1 MFKAG
6 VEMKIG
12 TITRRLNDV
21 LQTMND
27 EYENFCAPFYNSND
41 FFRKI
46 EQLRINRQSSAAP
59 SIQAELYRMYDAVGI
74 PYEKGRELAYYIDLA
89 DTVDGLNDIAIQQ
102 KMIRTLYDNYG
113 KYPSPQ
119 EYMSRIVDKLSNP
132 QDFRPEDTL
141 RLRILKRFI
150 KYGNYLKDANFGGQK
165 EISRYIKEKISCR
178 PATEDILENLDD
190 GIFDKLTGADKIQK
204 KPDGKFGL
212 IKLADDLATGKF
224 RTGGATKRGLYLFAM
239 VFGMNFGAKATADND
254 IEKNLFRDYY
264 SNNLIRF
271 ITDDCRDSAG
281 DYELLPSGV
290 GINYKNFAEMIYLY
304 HIASDYL
311 PADKIKFSAQ
321 MIRAVQS
328 EVVSKESEQV
338 RDTAFYRNFYDE
350 IFDKSPDEFKEFIAS
365 NYDCSTRIVDPKSGK
380 FYAIGLM
387 QAQLE
392 QRTAQAVHRELL
404 RELKNLTA
412 LDECNY
418 GLWFVEVDKLPENP
432 LRAAPHFNDFC
443 ELLNNTNRLL
453 KSKRNF
459 DSRNV
464 TRTALMAVYYY
475 WHNEFHNQ
483 NELKRWTNFAEHF
496 HAFKDGVN
504 FWLERA
510 FYQPLDT
517 KNFFDIAVVFSSYA
531 YLNL

>member
-1 MFKAG
+1 
-6 VEMKIG
+6 MKIG
-12 TITRRLNDV
+12 TITKRLNDV

-27 EYENFCAPFYNSND
+27 EYENFCAPFYSSND

-46 EQLRINRQSSAAP
+46 EQLKNNRQNSVAP
-59 SIQAELYRMYDAVGI
+59 SILAELYRMYDAVGI
-74 PYEKGRELAYYIDLA
+74 HCERGRELDYYFDLA
-89 DTVDGLNDIAIQQ
+89 DAADGLNDVAIQQ

-119 EYMSRIVDKLSNP
+119 DYMARIVDKLSDP
-132 QDFRPEDTL
+132 QDFRRDDTL
-141 RLRILKRFI
+141 RLRILKQFI
-150 KYGNYLKDANFGGQK
+150 KYGDYLKDAHFGGQK
-165 EISRYIKEKISCR
+165 EIFRYVKEKISRR
-178 PATEDILENLDD
+178 PTTADILDNLDD
-190 GIFDKLTGADKIQK
+190 GIFDKLTAADKIQK

-239 VFGMNFGAKATADND
+239 VFGMTFGASATADND

-271 ITDDCRDSAG
+271 ITDDCRDGAG
-281 DYELLPSGV
+281 DYELLPSGA

-304 HIASDYL
+304 HIARDYS
-311 PADKIKFSAQ
+311 PQDKIKFSAQ
-321 MIRAVQS
+321 MIRDVQS
-328 EVVSKESEQV
+328 DDTPQESAQAH
-338 RDTAFYRNFYDE
+338 DTAFYRNFCGE
-350 IFDKSPDEFKEFIAS
+350 IFDKPPAEFKAFVAE
-365 NYDCSTRIVDPKSGK
+365 NYDCSTRAIDPKSGK
-380 FYAIGLM
+380 PYAIGLM

-404 RELKNLTA
+404 RKLETLTA
-412 LDECNY
+412 LDECDY
-418 GLWFVEVDKLPENP
+418 GLWFVEVDKLHENP
-432 LRAAPHFNDFC
+432 LRDAPHFKDFC
-443 ELLNNTNRLL
+443 ELLNNANRLL

-464 TRTALMAVYYY
+464 TRTALLAVYYY

-483 NELKRWTNFAEHF
+483 SELKRWTNFAEHF
-496 HAFKDGVN
+496 RAFKDGVN

>member
-1 MFKAG
+1 
-6 VEMKIG
+6 MKIG
-12 TITRRLNDV
+12 TITQRLNNV

-27 EYENFCAPFYNSND
+27 EYENFCAPFYESND

-46 EQLRINRQSSAAP
+46 EQLQTNRQSSAAP

-74 PYEKGRELAYYIDLA
+74 YYEKGRELAYYFDLA
-89 DTVDGLNDIAIQQ
+89 DTADGLNDIAIRQ

-119 EYMSRIVDKLSNP
+119 EYMARIVDKLSNP
-132 QDFRPEDTL
+132 QDFRQNDTL

-150 KYGNYLKDANFGGQK
+150 EYGNYLKDANFGGQK
-165 EISRYIKEKISCR
+165 EISRYVKEKIFRR
-178 PATEDILENLDD
+178 PTIEDILENLDD
-190 GIFDKLTGADKIQK
+190 GIFDKLTSADKIQK

-239 VFGMNFGAKATADND
+239 VFEMRFGATATADND

-271 ITDDCRDSAG
+271 ITDNCRDGAS
-281 DYELLPSGV
+281 DYELLPSGA

-304 HIASDYL
+304 HIVGDYS
-311 PADKIKFSAQ
+311 PQDKIKFSAQ
-321 MIRAVQS
+321 MIRDVQS
-328 EVVSKESEQV
+328 NVASQESVQV
-338 RDTAFYRNFYDE
+338 RDTAFYRNFRDE
-350 IFDKSPDEFKEFIAS
+350 IFNKSPAKFKRFVVS
-365 NYDCSTRIVDPKSGK
+365 NYDCSTCAVDLKSGK
-380 FYAIGLM
+380 SYGIGLM

-392 QRTAQAVHRELL
+392 QRTAQAVHCELL
-404 RELKNLTA
+404 QELKKMTA
-412 LDECNY
+412 LEECDY
-418 GLWFVEVDKLPENP
+418 GLWFVEVDKLHENP
-432 LRAAPHFNDFC
+432 LRDETYFKDFC

-483 NELKRWTNFAEHF
+483 SKLKRWTNFAEHF
-496 HAFKDGVN
+496 RAFKDGVN

>member
-1 MFKAG
+1 
-6 VEMKIG
+6 MKIG
-12 TITRRLNDV
+12 SITKRLNDV
-21 LQTMND
+21 LKRMND
-27 EYENFCAPFYNSND
+27 EYETFYVPFYDSAD

-46 EQLRINRQSSAAP
+46 EQLRINRQNSTAP
-59 SIQAELYRMYDAVGI
+59 SIQAELFRMYDAVGI
-74 PYEKGRELAYYIDLA
+74 RYERGRELSYYIDLA
-89 DTVDGLNDIAIQQ
+89 EKADILNDIAIQQ
-102 KMIRTLYDNYG
+102 KMIRTLYDNYE

-119 EYMSRIVDKLSNP
+119 EYMSRMVDKLSSP
-132 QDFRPEDTL
+132 QDAWRDDTL
-141 RLRILKRFI
+141 RLRILKQFI
-150 KYGNYLKDANFGGQK
+150 KYGDYLRAANFGGQK
-165 EISRYIKEKISCR
+165 EIVRYVKEKISRR
-178 PATEDILENLDD
+178 PTAEDILENLDD
-190 GIFDKLTGADKIQK
+190 LIFDKLNDADKKQK

-239 VFGMNFGAKATADND
+239 VFGMNFGATATAETD

-271 ITDDCRDSAG
+271 ITNDYKGGVS
-281 DYELLPSGV
+281 DYELLPSGQ

-304 HIASDYL
+304 FIAGDYSTQ
-311 PADKIKFSAQ
+311 DKIKFSAQ
-321 MIRAVQS
+321 MIREVQFDGAAN
-328 EVVSKESEQV
+328 ESVQE
-338 RDTAFYRNFYDE
+338 RDTAFYRNFCDE
-350 IFDKSPDEFKEFIAS
+350 IFDKPSAEFKAFVAS
-365 NYDCSTRIVDPKSGK
+365 NYDCSTRAFDPKSGK
-380 FYAIGLM
+380 PYSIGLM
-387 QAQLE
+387 QAQIE
-392 QRTAQAVHRELL
+392 QKTAQAIHRELL
-404 RELKNLTA
+404 RKLKSLTNL
-412 LDECNY
+412 DDCDY
-418 GLWFVEVDKLPENP
+418 GLWFVEVDKLKENP
-432 LRAAPHFNDFC
+432 LRDEPHFKNFC
-443 ELLNNTNRLL
+443 ELLNNVNRLL

-483 NELKRWTNFAEHF
+483 SELKRWMNFAEHF
-496 HAFKDGVN
+496 RAFKDGVN